1 LSFTLAHLSDS
12 HIGPVPRP
20 SLRQLA
26 GKRGLGYINWRRG
39 RRRTHDMAL
48 LARLVADLVAQKPDH
63 VAMTGDILNIGLPA
77 EFPGAAAWLAT
88 LGSPRDVSFT
98 PGNHDAYTRDSMPHL
113 TATFAPWVEGDETGD
128 PPFPFLRVR
137 GDVAL
142 IGLCSGLPTGALAA
156 TGRLGAAQ
164 LARLGRLLEETRAR
178 NLARIVMI
186 HHPPLRRGAAPMR
199 RLDDANALEAVLTK
213 AGAELVLHG
222 HNHTFS
228 LDFLKSAA
236 SRAVGGRMPILG
248 APSASSGS
256 RAPRSHAAYHLL
268 RLERAGE
275 AWRIFGHARGPLAET
290 REVIGELREIV
301 T

>member
-1 LSFTLAHLSDS
+1 MSFTLAHLSDA

-26 GKRGLGYINWRRG
+26 SKRGLGYINWRRG
-39 RRRTHDMAL
+39 RRRAHDMAL
-48 LARLVADLVAQKPDH
+48 LASLVADLVAQKPDH

-77 EFPGAAAWLAT
+77 EFPGAAAWLST
-88 LGSPRDVSFT
+88 LGTPLDVSFT
-98 PGNHDAYTRDSMPHL
+98 PGNHDAYTRDAMPHL
-113 TATFAPWVEGDETGD
+113 AATFAPWVAADE
-128 PPFPFLRVR
+128 PSEASFPFLRVR
-137 GDVAL
+137 GEVAL
-142 IGLCSGLPTGALAA
+142 IGLCSGLPTGALMAS
-156 TGRLGAAQ
+156 GRLGAQ
-164 LARLGRLLEETRAR
+164 LTRLERVLEETRDR
-178 NLARIVMI
+178 HLARVVMI

-199 RLDDANALEAVLTK
+199 RLDDADALEALLIR

-222 HNHTFS
+222 HNHFFS
-228 LDFLKSAA
+228 LDFVKSRA
-236 SRAVGGRMPILG
+236 SRAVGGRIPILG

-268 RLERAGE
+268 RLERAAG

-290 REVIGELREIV
+290 REIGELREIV